1 LEITMFEHILTALDG
16 SQHDTKTLAATKEL
30 AKLSGAQVRVL
41 HVREG
46 HFIGRAGIVPSE
58 EHDHAAGI
66 VHQAGAALGAVGVKA
81 TGTVR
86 TSLSGLVVAEILE
99 EAEESG
105 ASVIVM
111 GSRGVSDLTG
121 LLVGSTAHKVIHLGR
136 LPVLVVR

>member
-1 LEITMFEHILTALDG
+1 MFDHILTALDG
-16 SQHDTKTLAATKEL
+16 SPHDAKTLAATKEL
-30 AKLSGAQVRVL
+30 AKLSGGQVRVV

-46 HFIGRAGIVPSE
+46 HFIGRAGFVPCE
-58 EHDHAAGI
+58 EQEEASQVVDR
-66 VHQAGAALGAVGVKA
+66 AVADLVDTGVKA

-86 TSLSGLVVAEILE
+86 TSLTGLVVAEILA

-121 LLVGSTAHKVIHLGR
+121 LLVGSTAHKVLHLGR
-136 LPVLVVR
+136 LPVLVTR

>member
-1 LEITMFEHILTALDG
+1 MFEHILVALDG
-16 SQHDTKTLAATKEL
+16 SQHDTKTLAGAKEL
-30 AKLSGAQVRVL
+30 AQLSAGQVRVV

-46 HFIGRAGIVPSE
+46 HFIGRAGFVPGE
-58 EHDHAAGI
+58 EHDHAVALVDLAVADLSAAG
-66 VHQAGAALGAVGVKA
+66 VNA

-86 TSLSGLVVAEILE
+86 ASLSGLVAAEILE
-99 EAEESG
+99 EAEEFG